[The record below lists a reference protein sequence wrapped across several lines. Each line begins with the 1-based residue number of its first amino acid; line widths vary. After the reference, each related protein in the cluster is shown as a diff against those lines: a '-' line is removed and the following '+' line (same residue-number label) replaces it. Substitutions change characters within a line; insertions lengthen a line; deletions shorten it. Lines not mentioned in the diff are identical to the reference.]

1 MNKLLIIALAVGA
14 VLAFSLAA
22 SAQYV
27 PPGEPG
33 PVLAEPAP
41 IPAPADQEAI
51 FAAGPVRIVPIDPM
65 VASQAMNRSE
75 EAGRLARVQAEVA
88 SDPVLAE
95 ELAAANIPINDV
107 FDVATDTDG
116 VTTIYVIG

>member
-27 PPGEPG
+27 PPEQVAPGVVEPV
-33 PVLAEPAP
+33 PVPAP
-41 IPAPADQEAI
+41 LDEGAAI
-51 FAAGPVRIVPIDPM
+51 ITGPVRIIPVDPA
-65 VASQAMNRSE
+65 VANLTRNT
-75 EAGRLARVQAEVA
+75 LAESGQLAQIQAEVA
-88 SDPVLAE
+88 SDPMLSA
-95 ELAAANIPINDV
+95 ELAAANIPFSDV
-107 FDVATDTDG
+107 FEVATDVDG